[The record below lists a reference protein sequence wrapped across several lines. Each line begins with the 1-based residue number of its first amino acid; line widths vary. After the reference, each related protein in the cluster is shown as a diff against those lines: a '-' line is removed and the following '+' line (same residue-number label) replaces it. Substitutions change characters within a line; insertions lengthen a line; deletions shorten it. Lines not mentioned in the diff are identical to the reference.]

1 MKASKSVLRVRRHHA
16 RLRGRN
22 DLNMVPMIDMMVIL
36 VFFLIFTAVFSKTNV
51 LELNLPGS
59 SAGLPDLP
67 NGLQLEVI
75 VRGASI
81 DVADR
86 ATGILQSLPNTAAGY
101 DLAELGSYLERVK
114 ARFPENHT
122 ATILLGPEVSYD
134 VLVQV
139 MDTVRVRSLPEEG
152 GKPVAT
158 GSSQLG
164 GVPVRAEL
172 FPEISVGD
180 API

>member
-1 MKASKSVLRVRRHHA
+1 MKASRSVRRVRRHHA
-16 RLRGRN
+16 RLRGRH

-51 LELNLPGS
+51 LELNLPS
-59 SAGLPDLP
+59 STAGVPDLP
-67 NGLQLEVI
+67 DGLQLEVI
-75 VRGASI
+75 VRDDSI

-86 ATGILQSLPNTAAGY
+86 ATGVLQSVPNTLAGY
-101 DLAELGSYLERVK
+101 DLAQLGSYLERVK
-114 ARFPENHT
+114 AKFPDNQS
-122 ATILLGPEVSYD
+122 ATILMGPDISYD

-139 MDTVRVRSLPEEG
+139 MDTVRVRVLPASPG
-152 GKPVAT
+152 RAGVA
-158 GSSQLG
+158 GAGQ
-164 GVPVRAEL
+164 VQAEL

>member
-16 RLRGRN
+16 RLRGRH

-51 LELNLPGS
+51 LELNLPSS

-67 NGLQLEVI
+67 EGLQLEVI
-75 VRGASI
+75 VRDASI

-86 ATGILQSLPNTAAGY
+86 ATGVLQSLPNTAAGY
-101 DLAELGSYLERVK
+101 DLAQLGSYLERIK
-114 ARFPENHT
+114 AKFPENQT
-122 ATILLGPEVSYD
+122 ATILLGPDISYD

-139 MDTVRVRSLPEEG
+139 MDTVRVRVLP
-152 GKPVAT
+152 
-158 GSSQLG
+158 GSSPAG
-164 GVPVRAEL
+164 TGAAGTITVKAEL

>member
-1 MKASKSVLRVRRHHA
+1 
-16 RLRGRN
+16 
-22 DLNMVPMIDMMVIL
+22 MVPMIDMMVIL

-51 LELNLPGS
+51 LELNLPSS
-59 SAGLPDLP
+59 SADVPDLP
-67 NGLQLEVI
+67 LGLQLEVI
-75 VRGASI
+75 VRNASI

-101 DLAELGSYLERVK
+101 DLKQLGSYLARVK
-114 ARFPENHT
+114 ARFPENQA

-139 MDTVRVRSLPEEG
+139 MDTVRVRTVP
-152 GKPVAT
+152 
-158 GSSQLG
+158 GSSP
-164 GVPVRAEL
+164 VPAEL
-172 FPEISVGD
+172 FPEISIGD

>member
-1 MKASKSVLRVRRHHA
+1 MKASKSVRRVRRHHA
-16 RLRGRN
+16 RLKGRH

-67 NGLQLEVI
+67 EGLQLEVI
-75 VRGASI
+75 VRDASI

-86 ATGILQSLPNTAAGY
+86 AKGILQSLPNTSAGY
-101 DLAELGSYLERVK
+101 DLEQLGSYLERVK
-114 ARFPENHT
+114 ARFPENQA
-122 ATILLGPEVSYD
+122 ATILLGPDVSYD

-139 MDTVRVRSLPEEG
+139 MDTVRVRMLP
-152 GKPVAT
+152 GKSGKVGLP
-158 GSSQLG
+158 GSS
-164 GVPVRAEL
+164 PVRAEL

>member
-1 MKASKSVLRVRRHHA
+1 MKASKSVRRVRRHHA
-16 RLRGRN
+16 RLRGRH

-51 LELNLPGS
+51 LELNLPS
-59 SAGLPDLP
+59 SAAGVPDLP
-67 NGLQLEVI
+67 KGLQLEVI
-75 VRGASI
+75 VRDGSI

-86 ATGILQSLPNTAAGY
+86 ATGVLQSLPNTASGY
-101 DLAELGSYLERVK
+101 DLAQLGSYLERVK
-114 ARFPENHT
+114 ARYPQNQA
-122 ATILLGPEVSYD
+122 ATILLGPDISYD

-139 MDTVRVRSLPEEG
+139 MDTVRVRVVPPAAG
-152 GKPVAT
+152 ADGKVAAST
-158 GSSQLG
+158 VQ
-164 GVPVRAEL
+164 AEL